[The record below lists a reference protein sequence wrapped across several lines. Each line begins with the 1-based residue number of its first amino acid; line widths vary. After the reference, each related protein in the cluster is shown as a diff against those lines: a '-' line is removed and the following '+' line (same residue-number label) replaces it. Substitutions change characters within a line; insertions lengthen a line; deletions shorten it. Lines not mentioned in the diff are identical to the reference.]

1 MTVEFN
7 AARGDAKSFIQE
19 MAAAYGSPRYL
30 ETDGQLY
37 DVDDSRLM
45 GERVGQDWLT
55 FLESR

>member
-45 GERVGQDWLT
+45 DERVARTG
-55 FLESR
+55 